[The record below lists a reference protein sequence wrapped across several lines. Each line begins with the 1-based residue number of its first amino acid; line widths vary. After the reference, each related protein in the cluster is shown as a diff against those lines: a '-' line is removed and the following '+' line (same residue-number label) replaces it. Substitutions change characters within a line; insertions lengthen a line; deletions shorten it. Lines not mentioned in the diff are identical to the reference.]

1 LDEESESGDDEPET
15 KTVDSLSNSIKDL
28 INNDAQENVYVEIPK
43 VNLDTV
49 IKSNSTIHDYIGECW
64 KVYATDDYQYFRW
77 IDNDYSKFKKSA
89 QKEVNYLVKEF
100 ECRKAADSYARAST
114 SRTGVL
120 DCTKLHTYKYN
131 EDLFKKV
138 TTFADGKNH
147 GLIFIIDWSGSMS
160 QVMMDTIKQLYN
172 IIWFCRKVNIPFDVY
187 AFTSDW
193 NTFHSHE
200 LTPEHYVKKEGLMCV
215 HRDFSLLHLF
225 TSSLKSSA
233 IDIQM
238 RNIYRIANT
247 FKNYPMYNCPPGMQ
261 LSGTPLNEALV
272 SLHQIIPQFKVKNSV
287 QKVQCVILTDGEAA
301 PLPFHVEVRRY
312 EDGDVLIGNRRV
324 KTAFLRNRK
333 TGITRKIE
341 MDSYYAYNQFTDV
354 LLRDLRDTFTDVNF
368 IGIRVLAPRDA
379 ANFIRLNTSNDSY
392 FDVMDVW
399 KKERSFSLDETGY
412 HRYFGMS
419 SAALSSETDFVVSN
433 DATKSAIRNAFK
445 KSLKSR
451 KMNKKFL
458 NEFIKLVA

>member
-1 LDEESESGDDEPET
+1 
-15 KTVDSLSNSIKDL
+15 
-28 INNDAQENVYVEIPK
+28 
-43 VNLDTV
+43 
-49 IKSNSTIHDYIGECW
+49 
-64 KVYATDDYQYFRW
+64 
-77 IDNDYSKFKKSA
+77 
-89 QKEVNYLVKEF
+89 
-100 ECRKAADSYARAST
+100 
-114 SRTGVL
+114 
-120 DCTKLHTYKYN
+120 
-131 EDLFKKV
+131 
-138 TTFADGKNH
+138 
-147 GLIFIIDWSGSMS
+147 
-160 QVMMDTIKQLYN
+160 
-172 IIWFCRKVNIPFDVY
+172 
-187 AFTSDW
+187 
-193 NTFHSHE
+193 
-200 LTPEHYVKKEGLMCV
+200 
-215 HRDFSLLHLF
+215 
-225 TSSLKSSA
+225 
-233 IDIQM
+233 
-238 RNIYRIANT
+238 
-247 FKNYPMYNCPPGMQ
+247 MQ

-433 DATKSAIRNAFK
+433 EATKSAIRNAFK
-445 KSLKSR
+445 KSLKSK